1 MTDQLDRNGDAP
13 GDERTEGPFRTLVE
27 GLPAVVYVA
36 DPERGDTHYVSPW
49 LESITGQA
57 PEDWTGRS
65 GAWLRAI
72 HPDDRDGVVS
82 LLASSA
88 ERGEPFAAE
97 YRVVTNDG
105 RMRRVRD
112 EAVLDLTDGAWH
124 GWMVDITER
133 AREDA
138 RLEFLAFHDPVTG
151 LANGAFFEQHLS
163 LELGRAKRTGEPLIV
178 CSIDLDRFKLVNDTL
193 GHAAGDAY
201 LREVAR
207 RLQSCLRESDLVAR
221 VGGDEFGVVAPALA
235 GMGVTPRSGHEGAE
249 HLVARLAG
257 ALEPPFVLSDVELR
271 MSASIGTAVFPD
283 DAMAPSQLLARAD
296 ATMYRSKRA
305 RHGERATGGEQMRSE
320 LALASDLRR
329 AARDGAWAL
338 MHQPIV
344 ELVTGRSVGGEA
356 LLRWPDPDHR
366 DVEPRRFI
374 AIAEELGL
382 ISDLSGWMI
391 ERLARSCDEWHE
403 RGMLHDMSVLSCNLS
418 PRELWHPSLLDRLA
432 RLRDAARRDGLIVVE
447 ITESSLMM
455 DPARAKE
462 MLERVRGLGIRIAL
476 DDFGTGFS
484 SLSRLQ
490 SLPIDIVKIDRTFLG
505 DIGDPSAGAIVQ
517 AMIRLTSALGMVAI
531 AEGIETVDQLRW
543 VRDLGCSLAQGF
555 LFSEAVPA
563 DEFAESVGGV
573 LDPTIES
580 TDDARGGLSVGVG
593 FGSSTNDRRRSDAS
607 DPRARAGRARRDGP
621 GGDRAPDAW

>member
-1 MTDQLDRNGDAP
+1 MTDQLDRKGDAP
-13 GDERTEGPFRTLVE
+13 GDERAEGSFRTLVE

-36 DPERGDTHYVSPW
+36 DLDRADTLYVSQW

-57 PEDWTGRS
+57 PQDWMDDTG
-65 GAWLRAI
+65 GWLRAI

-82 LLASSA
+82 LLASAA

-97 YRVVTNDG
+97 YRLVTNDG
-105 RMRRVRD
+105 RTRRVRD
-112 EAVLDLTDGAWH
+112 EAVLDLTDGSWH
-124 GWMVDITER
+124 GWIVDITER

-163 LELGRAKRTGEPLIV
+163 LELGRARRSGESLIV

-207 RLQSCLRESDLVAR
+207 RLQSRLREGDLVAR
-221 VGGDEFGVVAPALA
+221 VGGDEFAVVAPAPA
-235 GMGVTPRSGHEGAE
+235 SASMMPRSGHEGAE
-249 HLVARLAG
+249 HLIARLGG
-257 ALEPPFVLSDVELR
+257 ALEPLFVLSDVELR
-271 MSASIGTAVFPD
+271 MSASIGAAVFPD
-283 DAMAPSQLLARAD
+283 DATTPSQLLARAD

-305 RHGERATGGEQMRSE
+305 RHGEPAGGGEHVRSE
-320 LALASDLRR
+320 LTLAADLRR

-338 MHQPIV
+338 LHQPIV

-356 LLRWPDPDHR
+356 LLRWPDPAHH

-374 AIAEELGL
+374 TMAEELGL
-382 ISDLSGWMI
+382 ISDLSGWVI
-391 ERLARSCDEWHE
+391 ERLTRCCDQWHE
-403 RGMLHDMSVLSCNLS
+403 RGVLRDMSVLSCNLS
-418 PRELWHPSLLDRLA
+418 PRELWHPSLLDRLG
-432 RLRDAARRDGLIVVE
+432 RLREAARRDGLIVVE

-455 DPARAKE
+455 DPVRAKE
-462 MLERVRGLGIRIAL
+462 TLERVRGLGIRVAI

-490 SLPIDIVKIDRTFLG
+490 TLPIDIVKIDRTFLG
-505 DIGDPSAGAIVQ
+505 EIDDPSARAIVQ
-517 AMIRLTSALGMVAI
+517 AMIRLTSALGMVTI
-531 AEGIETVDQLRW
+531 AEGIETLEQLRW

-555 LFSEAVPA
+555 LFGEAVPA
-563 DEFAESVGGV
+563 DEFAESVGCV
-573 LDPTIES
+573 LDPTIEG
-580 TDDARGGLSVGVG
+580 TDAAQR
-593 FGSSTNDRRRSDAS
+593 
-607 DPRARAGRARRDGP
+607 GRARS
-621 GGDRAPDAW
+621 A

>member
-1 MTDQLDRNGDAP
+1 MVHSRVNDRAEP
-13 GDERTEGPFRTLVE
+13 AFRSLVE

-36 DPERGDTHYVSPW
+36 DADRADTRYVSPW
-49 LESITGQA
+49 LEALTGQT
-57 PEDWTGRS
+57 PQDWIGDPR
-65 GAWLRAI
+65 GWLRAV
-72 HPDDRDGVVS
+72 HPDDRDGVLSV
-82 LLASSA
+82 LASSA

-97 YRVVTNDG
+97 YRVVTSDG
-105 RMRRVRD
+105 RTRRVRD
-112 EAVLDLTDGAWH
+112 EAVLDLSDGSWY
-124 GWMVDITER
+124 GWIVDISER

-163 LELGRAKRTGEPLIV
+163 LEIGRARRTGETLIV

-193 GHAAGDAY
+193 GHAAGDTY
-201 LREVAR
+201 LREVAG

-221 VGGDEFGVVAPALA
+221 VGGDEFAVVAPADTSA
-235 GMGVTPRSGHEGAE
+235 GGASRSGHEGAE
-249 HLVARLAG
+249 HLAARLAG

-283 DAMAPSQLLARAD
+283 DATAPSELLARAD
-296 ATMYRSKRA
+296 TTMYRAKRA
-305 RHGERATGGEQMRSE
+305 SHGEQTTGGEHVRGE
-320 LALASDLRR
+320 LPLASDLRR
-329 AARDGAWAL
+329 AAREGAWAL

-356 LLRWPDPDHR
+356 LLRWPDPAHR

-374 AIAEELGL
+374 AMAEELGL

-391 ERLARSCDEWHE
+391 ERLTRCCDDWQE
-403 RGMLHDMSVLSCNLS
+403 RGVLASMSLLSCNLS
-418 PRELWHPSLLDRLA
+418 PRELWHPSLLDRLG

-462 MLERVRGLGIRIAL
+462 TLEEIRALGIRIAL

-490 SLPIDIVKIDRTFLG
+490 TLPIDIVKIDRTFLG
-505 DIGDPSAGAIVQ
+505 EIDDPSARSIVQ
-517 AMIRLTSALGMVAI
+517 AMIRLTSALGMVAV
-531 AEGIETVDQLRW
+531 AEGIETESQLGA
-543 VRDLGCSLAQGF
+543 VRELGCSLAQGF
-555 LFSEAVPA
+555 LFGEAVSA
-563 DEFAESVGGV
+563 DEFGGSVGCV
-573 LDPTIES
+573 LDPT
-580 TDDARGGLSVGVG
+580 
-593 FGSSTNDRRRSDAS
+593 RSAERERCR
-607 DPRARAGRARRDGP
+607 PA
-621 GGDRAPDAW
+621 